1 MKVILEMRSNQ
12 GNDKESDPLS
22 KHVAHIAKFA
32 MVLIFSVMA
41 RELYFAVLG
50 EH

>member
-1 MKVILEMRSNQ
+1 MKVILGMRSNQ

-22 KHVAHIAKFA
+22 KHVAHKPEFPI
-32 MVLIFSVMA
+32 VLIFSVMA